1 MEQVVKLKNSLPQEV
16 KYQNFYIKSTN
27 LQINRRKKNYKLIS
41 K

>member
-16 KYQNFYIKSTN
+16 TYQNFYIKSIN
-27 LQINRRKKNYKLIS
+27 LQINKKNYKLIS